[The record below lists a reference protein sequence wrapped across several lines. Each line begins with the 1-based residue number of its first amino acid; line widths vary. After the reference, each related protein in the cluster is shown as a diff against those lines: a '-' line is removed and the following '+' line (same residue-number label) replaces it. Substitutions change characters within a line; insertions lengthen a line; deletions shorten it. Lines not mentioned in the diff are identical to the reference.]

1 VNRHRHRQCVQTA
14 SRSPRP
20 ELHHTR
26 WNGLPAA
33 RSTREVSQ
41 DAKPMSLARVQR
53 DDDLDVVGL
62 RFERISGPLERDP
75 PSDQAVQPI
84 EISASQGSGG

>member
-1 VNRHRHRQCVQTA
+1 
-14 SRSPRP
+14 
-20 ELHHTR
+20 
-26 WNGLPAA
+26 
-33 RSTREVSQ
+33 
-41 DAKPMSLARVQR
+41 MSLARVQR